1 MSNSDNKPDITDDI
15 SYKVLRRSSLFR
27 DPKIRLNLTR
37 ANTRDGSIPYDRTL
51 KKEKILQNP
60 SIKTMGRV
68 SDKTTAI
75 DYKGLADLIIHPAS
89 YFDPETGGIKIIVQN
104 VGDAPADG
112 WRDVYVDF
120 SHVTFDKT
128 DSEDSII
135 QNASAGDKYDLLI
148 DGEIKSLYV
157 KKDRDLGLNKMTH
170 DADGNFIYDKNNAYY
185 LNYFYDYPIVIA
197 RNGGHRNQLAM
208 ASLQSGE
215 WHTYPL
221 YTGSFEPGEYYLVHV
236 DDPIYYR
243 RRGEPFLNTG
253 DNVEKIDNDDVPSNN
268 YFLFK
273 YENRKPIPDIFQRN
287 VSKGWTMNSYVDH
300 PADVPP

>member
-1 MSNSDNKPDITDDI
+1 
-15 SYKVLRRSSLFR
+15 
-27 DPKIRLNLTR
+27 
-37 ANTRDGSIPYDRTL
+37 
-51 KKEKILQNP
+51 
-60 SIKTMGRV
+60 
-68 SDKTTAI
+68 
-75 DYKGLADLIIHPAS
+75 
-89 YFDPETGGIKIIVQN
+89 
-104 VGDAPADG
+104 
-112 WRDVYVDF
+112 
-120 SHVTFDKT
+120 
-128 DSEDSII
+128 
-135 QNASAGDKYDLLI
+135 
-148 DGEIKSLYV
+148 
-157 KKDRDLGLNKMTH
+157 MTH
-170 DADGNFIYDKNNAYY
+170 DADGNFIYDKNNAYA
-185 LNYFYDYPIVIA
+185 FGGITQYDYPIVIA

-208 ASLQSGE
+208 ASLQSGA

-300 PADVPP
+300 PADVPYEEYEVNLHQVLIDTK